1 VVGSHGMA
9 AADYPAMLELVADG
23 RLKPR
28 RLVGSVIP
36 LAEAPAALT
45 AMDSPIPPHSG
56 IVVAVVE

>member
-1 VVGSHGMA
+1 
-9 AADYPAMLELVADG
+9 
-23 RLKPR
+23 
-28 RLVGSVIP
+28 VIP